1 MPGAHGGGDGGCD
14 ALPSSAMSAILL
26 SIHVIVAI
34 LAVGPIAVAASM
46 FPRYAR
52 DDGARPVANVLY
64 RICETYAV
72 VGLAVPLLG
81 IATAV
86 SMGVLTQ
93 AWVLVSI
100 ALTAVA
106 AVVLVAAVLPAQR
119 AALGCATAGRLAMS
133 TGIFNLLW
141 VAVTILMIV
150 RPGSSTSV

>member
-1 MPGAHGGGDGGCD
+1 
-14 ALPSSAMSAILL
+14 MSAILL
-26 SIHVIVAI
+26 SAHVIVAI

-52 DDGARPVANVLY
+52 EGAPVAKVLY
-64 RICETYAV
+64 RICQTYAV

-106 AVVLVAAVLPAQR
+106 AVVLVVSILPDQRAVL
-119 AALGCATAGRLAMS
+119 AGEPIARLAMT

-141 VAVTILMIV
+141 ALVTVLMIV
-150 RPGSSTSV
+150 RPGSTTGV

>member
-1 MPGAHGGGDGGCD
+1 
-14 ALPSSAMSAILL
+14 
-26 SIHVIVAI
+26 
-34 LAVGPIAVAASM
+34 
-46 FPRYAR
+46 
-52 DDGARPVANVLY
+52 VLY

-72 VGLAVPLLG
+72 VGVAVPLLG

-106 AVVLVAAVLPAQR
+106 AVILVAAVLPAQR
-119 AALGCATAGRLAMS
+119 AVLGGASAGRLAMS

-150 RPGSSTSV
+150 RPGSSTGV